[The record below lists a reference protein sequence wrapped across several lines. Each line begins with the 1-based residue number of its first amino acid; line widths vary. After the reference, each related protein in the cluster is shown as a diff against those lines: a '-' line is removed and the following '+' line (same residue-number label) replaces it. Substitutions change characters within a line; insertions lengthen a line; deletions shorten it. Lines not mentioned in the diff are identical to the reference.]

1 MWNKA
6 NILNRLDIKLSQG
19 NDSSLFLI
27 AYFPT
32 TAKLARVKNS
42 QVLSKNDVTDTI
54 GYLIL
59 VCKEMGWETFDE
71 FKVL

>member
-32 TAKLARVKNS
+32 TAKLARVKNN
-42 QVLSKNDVTDTI
+42 KIPIPNI
-54 GYLIL
+54 
-59 VCKEMGWETFDE
+59 
-71 FKVL
+71 